1 MPRVLPLL
9 SALLALSACTS
20 VTSSRGPLNDPESN
34 PTRGSLQ
41 IKALRGEKPEKLAS
55 GYVFTV
61 LLHGAMVGAY
71 ESSSN
76 EATAIDDLQAGT
88 YQISVTGRHINPRSV
103 EAEVLA
109 GQRTHVKLWVRNARR
124 SATMEDT
131 AEVTGKVLLYTALIA
146 VYAVVWVAEA
156 CVHSDTEDDDN
167 DWCPRCGQSP
177 CLCQPMHK
185 QATPPPGPVN
195 KYRKDK

>member
-1 MPRVLPLL
+1 MMPRFLPLIL
-9 SALLALSACTS
+9 ALLALSACTS

-61 LLHGAMVGAY
+61 LRNGAMVGAY

-76 EATAIDDLQAGT
+76 EATSIDDLEAGP
-88 YQISVTGRHINPRSV
+88 YQISMTGRHINPRSV
-103 EAEVLA
+103 DAEVLA
-109 GQRTHVKLWVRNARR
+109 GHRTQVKLWVRNARR

-146 VYAVVWVAEA
+146 VTAVVWVGEA
-156 CVHSDTEDDDN
+156 WVNSGTKDDAN
-167 DWCPRCGQSP
+167 DW
-177 CLCQPMHK
+177 
-185 QATPPPGPVN
+185 
-195 KYRKDK
+195 